1 MASRQKRVVELRRG
15 KKSVVIDNTD
25 GHVWMSIGD
34 GTTGFPLHDA
44 KKEAAMVEELLREW
58 QGHGYVVVKDTGAGA
73 PKAKKPPMAKE
84 PPKAKKSARGKDARW
99 VEEADEVLAM
109 WSEDDY
115 DNLKDAILDARSAL
129 KEAPPAE
136 KARITRLER
145 MLTAATK
152 HLADL
157 VAEDPTF
164 AAYARGLLPATA
176 KKKTAKK
183 KTAKKKTAKKKAVKK
198 KAVKKKAVKKKRE
211 T

>member
-73 PKAKKPPMAKE
+73 PKAKEHPMALKTPKAKE
-84 PPKAKKSARGKDARW
+84 TPKAKKSARGKDARW

-164 AAYARGLLPATA
+164 AAYARGLLPKA
-176 KKKTAKK
+176 
-183 KTAKKKTAKKKAVKK
+183 AKKKAVKK
-198 KAVKKKAVKKKRE
+198 KAPKKKAARPR
-211 T
+211 

>member
-73 PKAKKPPMAKE
+73 PKAKEHPMALKTPKAKE
-84 PPKAKKSARGKDARW
+84 TPKAKKSARGKDARW

-164 AAYARGLLPATA
+164 TAYARGLLPATVKKKTPKKKAA
-176 KKKTAKK
+176 KKKTPKK
-183 KTAKKKTAKKKAVKK
+183 KTP
-198 KAVKKKAVKKKRE
+198 RPR
-211 T
+211 